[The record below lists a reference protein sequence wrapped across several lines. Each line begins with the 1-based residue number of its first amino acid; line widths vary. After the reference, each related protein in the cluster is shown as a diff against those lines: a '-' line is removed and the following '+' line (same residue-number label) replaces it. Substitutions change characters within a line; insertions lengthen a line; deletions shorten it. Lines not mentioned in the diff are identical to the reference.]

1 MKKITKA
8 ILTGAVIAGMFMAGG
23 CNNSSSGSSS
33 PKTNESALKQK
44 IKSSGN

>member
-33 PKTNESALKQK
+33 PKTNERYFSIRWQK
-44 IKSSGN
+44 D